1 MPYITEGLKHQF
13 ATNIELVAQEKGKL
27 RKLVQEEEIETEVAY
42 FETASNIEALPRTR
56 TDLGGAPGGYGTY
69 VADPA
74 NPVLADTELRF
85 PQITRRQINA
95 AAYYWTATMD
105 RNDKANLLADPTSKF
120 PQMAGLAMARAMD
133 RTIIKSIGSPVMS
146 GLTGTTAIPFDMINN
161 VVPLGLLA
169 NDGATL
175 GFHNDNGSQNF
186 QLLPIGDDAD
196 ADHVSV
202 ANLQKAKLTVEK
214 LIAARQMLNRGTFNS
229 DKKMY
234 FVCTSQQLTDLL
246 ADHRI
251 INADYNSVKALVN
264 GELNSFMGFTFI
276 ISELLTGIAGPR
288 NANDPVVAHSYSI
301 RECFAFTE
309 DAIRFASVKGTS
321 ITKTDE
327 LPMKHYA
334 PMLYHGSSFGAAR
347 ASEGGV
353 VIIKC
358 LEPARPDHHG
368 VNGWVQPIAAGDDA
382 DQRTARLTRASVV
395 PSHATTWATNSFD
408 NTGGLA
414 HFGNAGQI
422 QAALL
427 AIAQKRL

>member
-1 MPYITEGLKHQF
+1 MSYITEGLKHQF
-13 ATNIELVAQEKGKL
+13 AKNIELVAQEKGKL

-42 FETASNIEALPRTR
+42 FETVGNIEALPRTR
-56 TDLGGAPGGYGTY
+56 TDLAGAPGGYGTY

-74 NPVLADTELRF
+74 NPALSDTELRF

-95 AAYYWTATMD
+95 ASYYWTATMD
-105 RNDKANLLADPTSKF
+105 RNDKVNLLSDPTSKF

-133 RTIIKSIGSPVMS
+133 RTIIKAVSSTVMS
-146 GLTGTTAIPFDMINN
+146 GLTGATLVPFDIANN

-169 NDGATL
+169 NDGETL
-175 GFHNDNGSQNF
+175 GFHNDNGSQAF

-196 ADHVSV
+196 DAHVSV
-202 ANLQKAKLTVEK
+202 ANLQRAKLTVEK
-214 LIAARQMLNRGTFNS
+214 LIMARQMLNRGTFNS

-246 ADHRI
+246 SDNKV

-264 GELNSFMGFTFI
+264 GELNTFMGFEFI
-276 ISELLTGIAGPR
+276 ISELLTGITGPR
-288 NANDPVVAHSYSI
+288 AANAAAVGYSI

-327 LPMKHYA
+327 LPLKHYA
-334 PMLYHGSSFGAAR
+334 PMLYHSQSFGAAR
-347 ASEGGV
+347 ASEGSIV
-353 VIIKC
+353 VIKC
-358 LEPARPDHHG
+358 LEPARPEHHS
-368 VNGWVQPIAAGDDA
+368 VNGWIQPVAAGDNA
-382 DQRTARLTRASVV
+382 DQRTARLTRTSVV
-395 PSHATTWATNSFD
+395 PSHVTTWATQAFT
-408 NTGGLA
+408 NTDGLA
-414 HFGNAGQI
+414 HFGNANQI

-427 AIAQKRL
+427 AIAQKSL